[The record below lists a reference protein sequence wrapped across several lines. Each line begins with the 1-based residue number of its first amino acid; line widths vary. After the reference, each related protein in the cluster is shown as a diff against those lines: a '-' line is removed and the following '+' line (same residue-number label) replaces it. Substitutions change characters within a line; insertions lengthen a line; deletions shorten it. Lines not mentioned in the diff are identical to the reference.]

1 MNNKHFVYLYRTV
14 AGVPVYVGYGKEVS
28 RSISHRGHSHNQEL
42 RLWLENNP
50 FDLQIAGPYRDEKEA
65 KNVESALI
73 SGLRPRFNRS
83 PGEGPAFA
91 PLGVP
96 LHLSERIQQPS
107 LGLSQIGKM
116 TGGALLVYLAPG
128 LFLPD
133 GRKKFDAAQPTDE
146 DAVKNIE
153 RSWDVE
159 ALLERWNRYPSTA
172 PQVLIGIHGKPKHRF
187 IAAALEIDR
196 EKLGQNQYAIES
208 PRWPR
213 RRWQIPLIDRTDL
226 DSSDLR
232 GRRVENIR
240 FGQFS
245 HQLHIWVDR
254 AGKQKHPARLKNQKK

>member
-1 MNNKHFVYLYRTV
+1 MRSQHFVYLYRTV
-14 AGVPVYVGYGKEVS
+14 AGVPVYVGYGREVS
-28 RSISHRGHSHNQEL
+28 RSISHRGHSHNEEL
-42 RLWLENNP
+42 KSWLEKNP
-50 FDLQIAGPYRDEKEA
+50 FDLQIAGPYRDEEEA

-73 SGLRPRFNRS
+73 SGLNPRFNRS

-96 LHLSERIQQPS
+96 PHLSERIQQPALS
-107 LGLSQIGKM
+107 LSQIGKA

-133 GRKKFDAAQPTDE
+133 GRKKFDAAQPTDD
-146 DAVKNIE
+146 DAVENIE
-153 RSWDVE
+153 RSWDIE
-159 ALLERWNRYPSTA
+159 ALLERWNRCPSTA
-172 PQVLIGIHGKPKHRF
+172 PKVLVGIHGKPKHRF

-196 EKLGQNQYAIES
+196 TELGHDRFAIES

-213 RRWQIPLIDRTDL
+213 RRWQIPLADRTSL
-226 DSSDLR
+226 DTAELR

-254 AGKQKHPARLKNQKK
+254 TGKQKHPMAG